1 MKLAFLLL
9 AVFACAWAGP
19 TKIDLPS
26 IGDAIDLVSAHTGH
40 DYDGDGNVEI
50 VALFREGKKGDFRVG
65 LYSVLKFTYI
75 YTSKG
80 FKNDP
85 VVISGD
91 FNGDGQ
97 ADIMID
103 RAIIC
108 FPKP

>member
-1 MKLAFLLL
+1 MKPVFLLL
-9 AVFACAWAGP
+9 VIFACAWADP

-26 IGDAIDLVSAHTGH
+26 IGDAIDLVRADTGH

-50 VALFREGKKGDFRVG
+50 VALFRAGKKGDFRVG

-75 YTSKG
+75 YTSDG
-80 FKNDP
+80 FKKEP
-85 VVISGD
+85 VIISGD

-103 RAIIC
+103 RAILC